1 MGSYLPPRSPRARVG
16 WDRIVSA
23 SGMAIVFVCFDCG
36 EHGRVRN
43 DDRLPSRT
51 SSSCSE
57 AASNRRTV
65 SRVLRSLQRFGRAEH
80 MDRESSQSPRE
91 RRYDR
96 RRVEPSSWWFLV
108 GTSPL
113 ALPMGTITN
122 EEVVP
127 GLDAPSIHD
136 VGETSNS
143 ADPHFNLFW
152 LLSFRLGRPF
162 LDGRHSCVARPG
174 ARDKCAGPQKISS
187 TRTTPLL
194 LQTRTHAALVRTGRF
209 NFRRSAQTMQ
219 CSRLLFG
226 VY

>member
-152 LLSFRLGRPF
+152 LLSFRLGRSF
-162 LDGRHSCVARPG
+162 LDGRHSA
-174 ARDKCAGPQKISS
+174 
-187 TRTTPLL
+187 
-194 LQTRTHAALVRTGRF
+194 
-209 NFRRSAQTMQ
+209 
-219 CSRLLFG
+219 RLLSPHAG
-226 VY
+226 LRE